1 MSPLLQP
8 SWPVLALFFAQKF
21 VIAEAT
27 LVLAL
32 LRVVLGTGPARYIAL
47 LSAILAAAITLTV
60 FAPAAGLTGAAWYP
74 AAARALTTG
83 GGLAW
88 PLAALLLLALSS
100 VLPGARHRWI
110 DALTALLLAA
120 IAALWLVARAT

>member
-21 VIAEAT
+21 LIAEAT
-27 LVLAL
+27 LLLAL
-32 LRVVLGTGPARYIAL
+32 PRVVLGRGPSRIVAL
-47 LSAILAAAITLTV
+47 LAALLAAAITLTV
-60 FAPAAGLTGAAWYP
+60 FAPAAGLTGASWYP

-110 DALTALLLAA
+110 DAATLLLLLAV
-120 IAALWLVARAT
+120 AALWFAARAA